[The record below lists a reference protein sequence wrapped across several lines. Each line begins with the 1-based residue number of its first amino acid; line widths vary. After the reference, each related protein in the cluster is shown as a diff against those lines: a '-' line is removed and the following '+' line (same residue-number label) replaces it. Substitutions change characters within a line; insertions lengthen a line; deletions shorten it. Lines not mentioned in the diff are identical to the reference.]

1 MKKANGPVVV
11 AVLQTLLF
19 ASMGIWVRMMQ
30 ESFTT
35 YQQVYIR
42 VLLAALFSWLIF
54 AKTINPKQLKT
65 YSAKTWS
72 IYALRAVMAF
82 SVGVLLFTYAI
93 QNTKF
98 ATVSFVASL
107 PTLGILS
114 WLMFRERL
122 AKGSLPFI
130 LLSVVGL
137 VLLTNIDLTNLRLGK
152 GELAAIVSMIGFN
165 IGYLLSRKHPDS
177 SNKYQDATVV
187 LSFGWIVPFLAVL
200 MNGERVWP
208 AHITTVAWVGLVA
221 SVIINIV
228 GMVMIN
234 YVFAHMK
241 AYVAGNIF
249 LLEGIAALIIGM
261 LLYSETISVREV
273 LGAGVI
279 LTCAYMVA
287 QKDKKGQTIAAEESA
302 IEGVQ

>member
-1 MKKANGPVVV
+1 MKNANGPVVV

-42 VLLAALFSWLIF
+42 VFLAAVFSWVIF
-54 AKTINPKQLKT
+54 AKVIKLKQLKC
-65 YSAKTWS
+65 YRAKTWGV
-72 IYALRAVMAF
+72 YALRALMAF

-130 LLSVVGL
+130 MLSVVGL
-137 VLLTNIDLTNLRLGK
+137 VMLTNIDLTNFRLGK

-165 IGYLLSRKHPDS
+165 IGYLLSRKHPDG
-177 SNKYQDATVV
+177 SNKYQDATIV
-187 LSFGWIVPFLAVL
+187 LTFGWIVPFLAVL
-200 MNGERVWP
+200 TNGERIWP
-208 AHITTVAWVGLVA
+208 AHITTVAWVGLIA

-228 GMVMIN
+228 GLVMIN

-249 LLEGIAALIIGM
+249 LLEGVVALIIGM
-261 LLYSETISVREV
+261 LLYNESVSVRELV
-273 LGAGVI
+273 GAGVI
-279 LTCAYMVA
+279 LACAYMVA
-287 QKDKKGQTIAAEESA
+287 QKDRRGQTIAAEDPA
-302 IEGVQ
+302 VEGS

>member
-42 VLLAALFSWLIF
+42 VFLAAVFSWIIF
-54 AKTINPKQLKT
+54 AKVIKPKQLKS
-65 YSAKTWS
+65 YRAKTWGV
-72 IYALRAVMAF
+72 YALRALMAF

-107 PTLGILS
+107 PTLGVLA

-137 VLLTNIDLTNLRLGK
+137 VLLTNIDLANLQLGK
-152 GELAAIVSMIGFN
+152 GELAAIVSMVGFN
-165 IGYLLSRKHPDS
+165 IGFLLSRKHPGN
-177 SNKYQDATVV
+177 SNKYQDATIV

-200 MNGERVWP
+200 MNGERIWP
-208 AHITTVAWVGLVA
+208 AHITTVAWVGLIA

-228 GMVMIN
+228 GLVMIN

-249 LLEGIAALIIGM
+249 LLEGVAALVIGM
-261 LLYSETISVREV
+261 LLYSESVSARELV
-273 LGAGVI
+273 GAGVI
-279 LTCAYMVA
+279 MACAYMVA
-287 QKDKKGQTIAAEESA
+287 QKDRRGQTIAAEDPA
-302 IEGVQ
+302 VEGV